1 MEWNADKPLPVASGE
16 TKPFWDA
23 CKEGKFLIQKCK
35 SCGEY
40 QYHYRGFCSHC
51 WVGEIE
57 DVESKGYGSVWS
69 FTVINRN
76 RSPGFIDDVPYVVA
90 MIEIEGGLKIISNV
104 INCDPWKVYIGMPV
118 KLTFTKVTEEWTF
131 PMFEPS

>member
-1 MEWNADKPLPVASGE
+1 MEWIKPLPVASGE

-35 SCGEY
+35 TCNEY
-40 QYHYRGFCSHC
+40 QYHYRAFCSHC
-51 WVGEIE
+51 WFGEIQ
-57 DVESKGYGSVWS
+57 DIESKGDGNIWS

-118 KLTFTKVTEEWTF
+118 KLTFTKATEEWTL